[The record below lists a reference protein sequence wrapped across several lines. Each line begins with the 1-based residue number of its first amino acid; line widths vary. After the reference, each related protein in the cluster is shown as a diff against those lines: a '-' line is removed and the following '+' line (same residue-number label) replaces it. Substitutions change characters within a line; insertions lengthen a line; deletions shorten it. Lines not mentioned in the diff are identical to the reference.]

1 MSSTTPDTQVPDGAL
16 TRLEHYPVTFFA
28 IGMGMLGL
36 TLALRGAERAWGFP
50 ATVSGFALLVSC
62 LLLAAVAVGYLAKA
76 IRMPSAVVAE
86 WNHPVKVAF
95 FPAISISTI
104 LLATALLPISPVAA
118 EAIWL
123 IGVSVQGVLSLA
135 VIGSWISHRP
145 FQTPHLSPAWFI
157 PAVGNVLV
165 PIAGVE
171 LGYTDLSWLFF
182 SAGLLFWLVLLTLV
196 MNRLVFHDPLPG
208 RLVPT
213 LTILIAPPAVAYVA
227 WSHLV
232 PDPGPFGQILLSLGY
247 VFFLI
252 VVTQAQRFRSI
263 PFALSW
269 WALSFP
275 VAALS
280 IASFVH
286 AQETGSATY
295 RGLGT
300 LVLALL
306 IAIIALLLV
315 RTGKAILRRE
325 ICLPE

>member
-1 MSSTTPDTQVPDGAL
+1 MTAATPDTQLPDGAL

-28 IGMGMLGL
+28 IGMGLLGL
-36 TLALRGAERAWGFP
+36 TLALRGAERAWGVTAP
-50 ATVSGFALLVSC
+50 LSEIALAVSC
-62 LLLAAVAVGYLAKA
+62 LLLAAIAAGYLAKA
-76 IRMPSAVVAE
+76 IRIPSAVVGE
-86 WNHPVKVAF
+86 WNHPVRVAF

-104 LLATALLPISPVAA
+104 LLATALLPLFPVAA

-123 IGVSVQGVLSLA
+123 IGVSVQGGLSLA

-165 PIAGVE
+165 PVAGAE
-171 LGYTDLSWLFF
+171 LGYADLSWLFF

-252 VVTQAQRFRSI
+252 VVTQVQRFHRI

-286 AQETGSATY
+286 AEHTGSGAY
-295 RGLGT
+295 RVLGT
-300 LVLALL
+300 GVLALL
-306 IAIIALLLV
+306 MAIIILLLV
-315 RTGKAILRRE
+315 RTAQAIARKE
-325 ICLPE
+325 ICRPE